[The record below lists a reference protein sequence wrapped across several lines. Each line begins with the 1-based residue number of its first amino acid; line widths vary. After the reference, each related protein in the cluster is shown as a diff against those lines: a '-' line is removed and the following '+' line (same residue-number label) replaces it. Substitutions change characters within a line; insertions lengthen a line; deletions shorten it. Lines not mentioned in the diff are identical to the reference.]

1 MFFCILKH
9 RILSLYVKY
18 SLAVRACLLQA
29 GPASAGRVIR
39 SMVIMLIYSVK
50 DIWLK
55 SILMQ
60 PKGIEW
66 SLLRL
71 ICRGLSHV
79 YGLLV
84 HIRHTLYQRNILKK
98 RHVPPNNNGS
108 VIKIISIGNITA
120 GGTGKTPMVAHVAGW
135 LAAQGHK
142 TAILTR
148 GYGRIPKARN
158 QKDDEAF
165 IMHRPGLQNV
175 VRLTGWNRYQMA
187 SNLAKQGT
195 YKAIV
200 LDDGFQHM
208 RLARDLNIVMIN
220 SLDPF
225 GHKRLLPYG
234 TLREPLNNLNRTDL
248 FVLTHTN
255 LCTEQDKIE
264 TINYLNQFGKP
275 VIETMYQPVEFMS
288 LLDSNKPACQNE
300 AAGRQEPLSALTHQ
314 SVWGFCGIGDPL
326 GFKKTLEKIGIQL
339 KGFSIFADHYP
350 YKIRDVEQLI
360 ARARANGVDRFVT
373 TEKDMARLRWL
384 KTHLDHPGKLVT
396 GLLDYVSHRLL
407 PIYALKIELVIT
419 QNNALLEKSLNKLF
433 L

>member
-1 MFFCILKH
+1 MFFCILKPCV
-9 RILSLYVKY
+9 LSLYVKY
-18 SLAVRACLLQA
+18 TST
-29 GPASAGRVIR
+29 
-39 SMVIMLIYSVK
+39 VIMIMYSVK

-66 SLLRL
+66 GLLRL
-71 ICRGLSHV
+71 ICRGLSSV
-79 YGLLV
+79 YGILI
-84 HIRHTLYQRNILKK
+84 HIRYTLYQRNILKK
-98 RHVPPNNNGS
+98 RQVPPNNDGS

-135 LAAQGHK
+135 LAARGHK

-148 GYGRIPKARN
+148 GYGRIPKAKN

-200 LDDGFQHM
+200 LDDGFQHL
-208 RLARDLNIVMIN
+208 RLIRDLNIVMIN

-234 TLREPLNNLNRTDL
+234 TLREPLSNLRRADL

-255 LCTEQDKIE
+255 LCAEQDKTE
-264 TINYLNQFGKP
+264 TINHLNQFGKP
-275 VIETMYQPVEFMS
+275 VIETMYQPVGFMS
-288 LLDSNKPACQNE
+288 LLDSNK
-300 AAGRQEPLSALTHQ
+300 QEPLSIMDNKL
-314 SVWGFCGIGDPL
+314 VWGFCGIGDPL
-326 GFKKTLEKIGIQL
+326 GFKKTLEKTGIRL
-339 KGFSIFADHYP
+339 KGFSVFADHYP
-350 YKIRDVEQLI
+350 YTMRDAEQLI
-360 ARARANGVDRFVT
+360 ARARANGVDRLVT

-384 KTHLDHPGKLVT
+384 KTHLDHPGKLAT

-407 PIYALKIELVIT
+407 PVYALKVELVIT
-419 QNNALLEKSLNKLF
+419 RDNELLEKPLSNLF
-433 L
+433 I